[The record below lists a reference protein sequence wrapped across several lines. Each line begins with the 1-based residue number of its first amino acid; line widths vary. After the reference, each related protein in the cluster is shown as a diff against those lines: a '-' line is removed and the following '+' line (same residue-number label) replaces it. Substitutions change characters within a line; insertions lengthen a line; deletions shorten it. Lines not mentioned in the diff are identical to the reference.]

1 MITVSLLAIYNA
13 QVAADDGPS
22 FLHEDVFK
30 LPSSFDEGSG
40 NARPRYSLANLIL
53 SEGAELEARY
63 PDAATMN
70 TVVKA
75 WSTARLPSWTKMETA
90 LNASYNPIH
99 NYDRSES
106 WTEKREGE
114 DSKAGTN
121 DRTTGSTTTGTSSAS
136 LTQNVAGYNSST
148 ATVPKSSDSSS
159 GQDSSTMTGSQDDDW
174 SEDGSH
180 QETVTKSG
188 TISGNI
194 GVTTNQQMI
203 EAELELRR
211 LDLMNI
217 IKKEFLD
224 YFCLGVY

>member
-75 WSTARLPSWTKMETA
+75 WSTARLPSWNRIETA

-99 NYDRSES
+99 NYDRTEE
-106 WTEKREGE
+106 WTEETEGE
-114 DSKAGTN
+114 NSKAGTM
-121 DRTTGSTTTGTSSAS
+121 DRTSGSMYSNQNSAS
-136 LTQNVAGYNSST
+136 LTQNVAGYNSAT

-159 GQDSSTMTGSQDDDW
+159 GSGSGRTDGGQNDDW

-180 QETVTKSG
+180 SQTVTKNGSV
-188 TISGNI
+188 SGNI

-203 EAELELRR
+203 EAELELRK